1 MNVDFPS
8 PARLL
13 FIRRV
18 FFPLKNFL
26 AERTWWFY
34 VTLVVLAVT
43 GVGFLYLGFFLVD
56 LIWEPEMASLISR
69 RALAIFLFLPAW
81 LVVFML
87 AVLGKVFLD
96 WVTRRE
102 GTRIRSR
109 LVSYF
114 LVVTLIPSLVLIV
127 AFDRLL
133 NASVEVFF
141 RETVIEAMDNSLAIL
156 KNNVQRTQQGL
167 GRLLTTLVDAG
178 NAVSPDSPSFDAEG
192 LARALGGS
200 EADLFCVYE
209 GGKRLFVWSRRGEP
223 SHLRGLLN
231 QMAWGRV
238 SWDRGAWQTY
248 RINEDVVLSAR
259 KLEGE
264 RVFVAAALPAGDL
277 SPRVAATVDAIRRF
291 KQFQILREPIKGSLL
306 FLYFYF
312 YVPILSLGL
321 FFFFYKSNQITRP
334 IGRMQLAAARI
345 ARGDFSQRI
354 DMRIGDD
361 EIQSLVNAFN
371 RMARELLNN
380 RLRLRHMSQME
391 AWRGV
396 AVRLAHEIK
405 NPLTPTGLA
414 LDQLE
419 KEIQKDLDLYAR
431 TVEEFNIIRIELDHL
446 RRLTSDF
453 GSFSRETALQRE
465 GMRVR
470 PFMLRFRE
478 TLDLLPGIR
487 GELSVEHESDLTL
500 FADEAKLRQVVL
512 NLIQNAADSLAA
524 MEGVQAPGIRVVSR
538 TETGEAGLVWCL
550 EVIDNG
556 PGIKEEVRERLF
568 QPYVTSKARGTGLGL
583 VISQELVDAHGGRLF
598 FDSVPGRTVFTVQ
611 IPVAAP

>member
-1 MNVDFPS
+1 VDFPS

-13 FIRRV
+13 FIRWV
-18 FFPLKNFL
+18 FLPLRSFL

-34 VTLVVLAVT
+34 VTLVVLAIT
-43 GVGFLYLGFFLVD
+43 GVGFLYSGRFLVD
-56 LIWEPEMASLISR
+56 LIWEPEMARLVSKPV
-69 RALAIFLFLPAW
+69 LAFCIFFPAW

-109 LVSYF
+109 LVAYF

-133 NASVEVFF
+133 NASLDVFF
-141 RETVIEAMDNSLAIL
+141 RETVVEAMDNSLAIL

-167 GRLLTTLVDAG
+167 GRLLSLLADAG
-178 NAVSPDSPSFDAEG
+178 SAVTPEGPNFDPEG
-192 LARALGGS
+192 LTRVLSGS
-200 EADLFCVYE
+200 EADLFCVYD
-209 GGKRLFVWSRRGEP
+209 GGQRIFSWARRGEP
-223 SHLRGLLN
+223 PHLRGLLD
-231 QMAWGRV
+231 QLP
-238 SWDRGAWQTY
+238 WDRLPWDHGGWQTY
-248 RINEDVVLSAR
+248 RMNEDVILRAR
-259 KLEGE
+259 QLEGG
-264 RVFVAAALPAGDL
+264 RVFLVASLPTGDL
-277 SPRVAATVDAIRRF
+277 SPRVATTVDAIRRF
-291 KQFQILREPIKGSLL
+291 KQFQILREPLKGSLL
-306 FLYFYF
+306 LLYFYF

-334 IGRMQLAAARI
+334 IGRMHYAATRI
-345 ARGDFSQRI
+345 ARGDFSQRV
-354 DMRIGDD
+354 DVRIGDD

-371 RMARELLNN
+371 RMARELSNN
-380 RLRLRHMSQME
+380 RFRLQHMSQME

-419 KEIQKDLDLYAR
+419 KEVQKDLDLYAR

-446 RRLTSDF
+446 RRLTTDF
-453 GSFSRETALQRE
+453 GSFSRGTTLSRE
-465 GMRVR
+465 NLRIR

-487 GELSVEHESDLTL
+487 GELSIEHEGDLSL
-500 FADEAKLRQVVL
+500 SIDEAKLRQVVL
-512 NLIQNAADSLAA
+512 NLIQNAAESLSSGA
-524 MEGVQAPGIRVVSR
+524 GAPEPTLRLVSR
-538 TETGEAGLVWCL
+538 TENAEGSLSWCL
-550 EVIDNG
+550 DVIDNG
-556 PGIKEEVRERLF
+556 PGIQEEVREKLF
-568 QPYVTSKARGTGLGL
+568 QPYVTSKAHGTGLGL
-583 VISQELVDAHGGRLF
+583 VISQELIAAHGGRLYCE
-598 FDSVPGRTVFTVQ
+598 SIPGRTVFTIQ
-611 IPVAAP
+611 IPVTPV